1 MTHLYRIKSGT
12 AAFMAIALTTGAIA
26 PMIASAPAQAQYN
39 IGQSRSTT
47 IPANVTLPVTYE
59 KDKVVVTPGESMSL
73 KLKIANDIID
83 RNRNVL
89 IPARTEVIGRLE
101 PVDLYDRD
109 YPSDRNERNNDNR
122 RGVRFVA
129 SELVFPSGRRLP
141 INARSR
147 TVTETERITKGADT
161 GSILTD
167 AAIGAG
173 AATVISLLTGNR
185 RVEVLEPVAGGAAG
199 ALASVLLRKKQADV
213 FVLRPEEDLDI
224 TLTSNL
230 VISRNNTN

>member
-1 MTHLYRIKSGT
+1 MTHLYRLKSGT
-12 AAFMAIALTTGAIA
+12 AAFMAMALTTAGAIA
-26 PMIASAPAQAQYN
+26 PMIALAPAQAQYN
-39 IGQSRSTT
+39 LGQSRSTT

-59 KDKVVVTPGESMSL
+59 KEKIVITPGESMSI
-73 KLKIANDIID
+73 KLRIANDIID

-89 IPARTEVIGRLE
+89 IPARTEVVGRLE
-101 PVDLYDRD
+101 PVELYGRSSSSNRN
-109 YPSDRNERNNDNR
+109 SDNSK
-122 RGVRFVA
+122 GVRFVA

-141 INARSR
+141 INANSR
-147 TVTETERITKGADT
+147 TITETERISKGANT
-161 GSILTD
+161 GQILTD

-185 RVEVLEPVAGGAAG
+185 KVEVLEPVAGGAVG
-199 ALASVLLRKKQADV
+199 AAASVLLRKNQADV

-230 VISRNNTN
+230 VISRNNTY